1 MCVRALMLDEEMRHE
16 VEIGDRHDENIHAYI
31 WVNI

>member
-16 VEIGDRHDENIHAYI
+16 VEIKEEKDMMKISMHTFG
-31 WVNI
+31 